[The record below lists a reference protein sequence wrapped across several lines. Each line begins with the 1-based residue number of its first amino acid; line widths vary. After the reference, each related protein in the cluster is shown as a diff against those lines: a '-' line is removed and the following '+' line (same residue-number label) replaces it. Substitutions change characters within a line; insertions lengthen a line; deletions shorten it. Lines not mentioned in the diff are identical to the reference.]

1 MIDKLFLSV
10 GAMKAGTT
18 WLYDKLK
25 QHPDIHFS
33 PQKEVHFLSQYY
45 GHTNILAL
53 PKRDKRARTAMRRL
67 RAKEKDPKQVRRMR
81 HWYADYKAEPVDY
94 AWFEK
99 IMEADHAEGRYIA
112 DFSNLN
118 CFLTPDNWNDLKGN
132 HVKQLRV
139 IYIMRDPIKRIWSH
153 FKYHLQFSK
162 HPAANAP
169 EKDFDLFRE
178 ILGKDW
184 FWRNA
189 CYAATCNT
197 LRSGLE
203 QDELQVMYFED
214 MVQSPEQFL
223 RDVCRFIGL
232 DPLEHED
239 DLSRRKNASIV
250 AALPAAWDDYARRKL
265 QDELSAMQTA
275 GIWHPKWLQTS

>member
-1 MIDKLFLSV
+1 MIEKLFLSV

-99 IMEADHAEGRYIA
+99 IMEADHAEGRYLA

-118 CFLTPDNWNDLKGN
+118 CFLTPDNWSDLKGN
-132 HVKQLRV
+132 HVRRLRV

-162 HPAANAP
+162 HPAAKEPDKNFALL
-169 EKDFDLFRE
+169 KQLSQ
-178 ILGKDW
+178 KDW
-184 FWRNA
+184 FLRNA
-189 CYAATCNT
+189 FYGEAVSA
-197 LRSGLE
+197 LQSGLSDE
-203 QDELQVMYFED
+203 QLKIAYFED
-214 MVQSPEQFL
+214 MVAEPAAFLVEMERFLAIRPFEYSGDLHQRKNTSIRADLPEEWRDYLCTVLRPEFQRL
-223 RDVCRFIGL
+223 RDAGL
-232 DPLEHED
+232 WHE
-239 DLSRRKNASIV
+239 RWEN
-250 AALPAAWDDYARRKL
+250 
-265 QDELSAMQTA
+265 
-275 GIWHPKWLQTS
+275 